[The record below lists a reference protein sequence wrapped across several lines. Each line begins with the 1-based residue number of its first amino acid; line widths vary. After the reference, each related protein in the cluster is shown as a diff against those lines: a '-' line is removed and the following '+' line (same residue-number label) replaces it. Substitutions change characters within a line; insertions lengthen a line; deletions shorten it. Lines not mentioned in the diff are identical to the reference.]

1 MRERKSGAAAARERK
16 ARARKRGRGRDG
28 QLLPLWFPRPFHP
41 TGAEFSD
48 MGLAHT
54 EVDHGTRTL
63 ADSSICRRV
72 LESTPQNI
80 ILS

>member
-1 MRERKSGAAAARERK
+1 MSVSGGAIGCEASRRAGEGADVRERKSGAAAARERK

-54 EVDHGTRTL
+54 EVDHGT
-63 ADSSICRRV
+63 
-72 LESTPQNI
+72 
-80 ILS
+80 